1 MIVSC
6 ENKIIDENVPD
17 VTQVSENWWQPILEA
32 HNIKPTAYNNF
43 TNVFEMGTK
52 NTINGR
58 VVNLENALFLF
69 RPVLRENKQT
79 AEHSFVMVKAPI
91 ATHNLETDS
100 IKAVNGELKMFSF
113 KDNKLSSST
122 LLKFSELKLYTTERK
137 FWFRVDIG
145 TQHKVTEDGNVEK
158 EGRYYDN
165 IIVRY

>member
-69 RPVLRENKQT
+69 RPVLREN
-79 AEHSFVMVKAPI
+79 
-91 ATHNLETDS
+91 
-100 IKAVNGELKMFSF
+100 
-113 KDNKLSSST
+113 NKL
-122 LLKFSELKLYTTERK
+122 L
-137 FWFRVDIG
+137 
-145 TQHKVTEDGNVEK
+145 
-158 EGRYYDN
+158 N
-165 IIVRY
+165 IHL